1 VQSKPGARVAAVV
14 AGALVF
20 SVASLLPRAAG
31 AFCRTST
38 CEAGTGALC
47 DPPQPNDCG
56 TALAWEPGCLGY
68 SLQQDGSS
76 LSDITLQQAEAIF
89 AQAFASWTQADCAGG
104 GSPALRVDYQGS
116 VQCGMHE
123 FNQEEGYGNANI
135 IVFKDSGWPHGNDG
149 RVLAL
154 TTVTYDLA
162 NGKIYDAD
170 MELNSEHVV
179 ADGAQFTIG
188 DGNVQ
193 FDLLSIATHE
203 AGHFLGISHSANN
216 DATMFADYIPGST
229 DLRSLSDDDIAGI
242 CDAYPPGQV
251 ASDCDATPHG
261 GLATECDSPPGSSC
275 CTVAPGAPQSGSEAL
290 LALALGFMAL
300 GARRRDARGG

>member
-1 VQSKPGARVAAVV
+1 VVQSRIATQIAAGL
-14 AGALVF
+14 AGALVLCI
-20 SVASLLPRAAG
+20 APAA
-31 AFCRTST
+31 AHAYCRTST
-38 CEAGTGALC
+38 CDAGTGSRC
-47 DPPQPNDCG
+47 NPVQPTDCG
-56 TALAWEPGCLGY
+56 TPLAWKGGCLGY

-76 LSDITLQQAEAIF
+76 LSDVTLQQAEAIF
-89 AQAFASWTQADCAGG
+89 AQAFAAWTGADCAGG
-104 GSPALRVDYQGS
+104 GSPALRVDYQGP
-116 VQCGMHE
+116 VACGMHE

-135 IVFKDSGWPHGNDG
+135 IVFKDTGWPHGNDG

-162 NGKIYDAD
+162 NGQIYDAD

-179 ADGAQFTIG
+179 ADGAVFTIG

-203 AGHFLGISHSANN
+203 VGHFLGMSHSASH

-229 DLRSLSDDDIAGI
+229 DLRSPSDDDIAGI
-242 CDAYPPGQV
+242 CEAYPPGEV
-251 ASDCDATPHG
+251 SSSCDATPHG
-261 GLATECDSPPGSSC
+261 GLANECDSPPGSSC
-275 CTVAPGAPQSGSEAL
+275 CTVAPGAPQGGGEAL